1 MAFLMLL
8 LEEVC
13 TTYRDGSF
21 CETQNYYQF
30 VADIVKFVL
39 FSIQSLEIFTN
50 NVRSDNIEQRSG
62 ANVVERHKFNK
73 KNHLCCSFWLD

>member
-21 CETQNYYQF
+21 CETRNCDQYF
-30 VADIVKFVL
+30 AHIV
-39 FSIQSLEIFTN
+39 QSLQIFTN

-62 ANVVERHKFNK
+62 ANVVERHKFNNK
-73 KNHLCCSFWLD
+73 IHRFFIYCSGLLLLILT